1 MQQWASGDVVD
12 VWPCCLLIIIY
23 LNASLKMGFKIYINY
38 VIIISVYCNMRRYI
52 YIYISLFRT
61 NIVQLYYN
69 YKKDKQKKTI

>member
-1 MQQWASGDVVD
+1 MGAGDVVD

-23 LNASLKMGFKIYINY
+23 LNASLNMGFKIYINY

-52 YIYISLFRT
+52 YISLFRT

-69 YKKDKQKKTI
+69 YKKEKNKKQQFNIVH